1 MSGFAFSSRTMS
13 LKKTIIISLSHSGQ
27 TFPTL
32 HATHTLHK
40 LCGERVF
47 VMTGSV
53 DSKMAAAVGQLS
65 FAAAPWIARTW
76 TTFAGWRP
84 AEALTVSTV
93 AFHQTMT
100 ELLLYLAHCAVSEK
114 EKDFV
119 GASGF
124 KMDEKDLE
132 DMRRLNSVSAR
143 NGIPEIVGYTV
154 DGTAQ
159 PSAVNDDL
167 KKQGRKWAL
176 HVLEGPYA
184 WCLSAAYICLTV
196 IWGHPVFFSVAQ
208 LINHAIQAGDKEIQE
223 AGPSHEVKYVMLA
236 LDSVLYSFLPLFWC
250 MVLRIVQRRELLAR
264 LGKRTLVIGDVPY
277 VHQLLEAYVSKLFSL
292 SYSIASLDVHGAN
305 AIDHLVHRFTHRVY
319 RGTLVAVGRTDGRL
333 FSQSKGES
341 WILMAMQQC
350 KAIMHLGAGP
360 EIISVGHN
368 PYFPAK
374 VLTHH
379 TALSTTR
386 PRFLCETLLQLK
398 DVKTTEPM
406 SLSANIKEID
416 RTTNSVDLVR
426 KTFGIEGRDCV
437 GQHHLERML
446 PSQLK
451 RVASTVHQMLDRAS
465 EVMSFA
471 EASRHGSHE
480 LSSHELSSHSLA
492 SLADRSR
499 RGATRGASRST
510 DASRH
515 NVRTSDV
522 SNNLDS
528 EGHDAFPQTTSI
540 AETGGPAALDAA
552 IDHVSDGYL
561 LQLFSKT
568 ATLELWHENRHA
580 SFERYIAF
588 LVLFHQMAARV
599 ASFAPL
605 SFQVWRSQSQLRV
618 ATTAAPISAAEI
630 QKKWDTDF
638 DVSDAPTLPASD
650 SDFILEVEGETAF
663 ERGTWFKNQ
672 SPVSK
677 SEHNSHL

>member
-1 MSGFAFSSRTMS
+1 
-13 LKKTIIISLSHSGQ
+13 
-27 TFPTL
+27 
-32 HATHTLHK
+32 
-40 LCGERVF
+40 
-47 VMTGSV
+47 
-53 DSKMAAAVGQLS
+53 
-65 FAAAPWIARTW
+65 
-76 TTFAGWRP
+76 
-84 AEALTVSTV
+84 
-93 AFHQTMT
+93 
-100 ELLLYLAHCAVSEK
+100 
-114 EKDFV
+114 
-119 GASGF
+119 
-124 KMDEKDLE
+124 
-132 DMRRLNSVSAR
+132 
-143 NGIPEIVGYTV
+143 
-154 DGTAQ
+154 
-159 PSAVNDDL
+159 
-167 KKQGRKWAL
+167 
-176 HVLEGPYA
+176 
-184 WCLSAAYICLTV
+184 
-196 IWGHPVFFSVAQ
+196 
-208 LINHAIQAGDKEIQE
+208 
-223 AGPSHEVKYVMLA
+223 
-236 LDSVLYSFLPLFWC
+236 
-250 MVLRIVQRRELLAR
+250 
-264 LGKRTLVIGDVPY
+264 
-277 VHQLLEAYVSKLFSL
+277 
-292 SYSIASLDVHGAN
+292 
-305 AIDHLVHRFTHRVY
+305 
-319 RGTLVAVGRTDGRL
+319 
-333 FSQSKGES
+333 
-341 WILMAMQQC
+341 MAMQQC

-406 SLSANIKEID
+406 KLSANIKEID

-437 GQHHLERML
+437 GHHHLERML

-451 RVASTVHQMLDRAS
+451 RVASSVHQILDRAS

-471 EASRHGSHE
+471 EASRHGD
-480 LSSHELSSHSLA
+480 LSRHELSSHSLA

-499 RGATRGASRST
+499 RGVSRGASRST
-510 DASRH
+510 DVSRH
-515 NVRTSDV
+515 NVRTSDI
-522 SNNLDS
+522 SNHLES
-528 EGHDAFPQTTSI
+528 EGSI

-650 SDFILEVEGETAF
+650 SEFMLEVEGETAF

-672 SPVSK
+672 SPVS
-677 SEHNSHL
+677 